1 MFQECP
7 FNGNKECNE
16 SCGLFIAPSDL
27 IELMGTRL
35 TSIGVFDVKEG
46 MCSLKML
53 ALSSGRYMFENTA
66 TVRRNA

>member
-27 IELMGTRL
+27 NELMGTRL

-53 ALSSGRYMFENTA
+53 ALSS
-66 TVRRNA
+66 